1 MKKIFIVDEHQSSK
15 QNGVGTYIRNL
26 FNCFEHSGHEVNLLS
41 FNADEKEFMID
52 KPAYYTE
59 YHIPVC
65 AKGDFL
71 SNGALSLPI
80 LRLYIDD
87 SEANVFFVCHTP
99 CITFLRMLQSLFPK
113 SERIFVIHD
122 QGWTSP
128 LLGNKEELYKIM
140 GTNKLPSAPKELIDK
155 YRFVRKYT
163 RTEMAMYKNVHRVIC
178 LCQGTKNLL
187 TDLYHVPENKVTV
200 IPNGIEAVV
209 HHLSESEK
217 LQTRERLGITQD
229 EIVLLYAGRISEAK
243 GVVELLKAFETLWH
257 ENHKLHLVIAGQM
270 FNLNDYVKYTPDS
283 CTHITY
289 TGLIGKERLN
299 EWYEIADVGLL
310 PSYTEQCSYTGMELM
325 ARGKLIVA
333 TDGNNLLDMFTSDMA
348 LLAHIDITNK
358 TAMNFE
364 KQLARQLAHA
374 LALDYGMR
382 QELCRR
388 ARERC
393 QKEYS
398 INAWKEKYI
407 RLING

>member
-26 FNCFEHSGHEVNLLS
+26 LKCFENSGHEVNLLS
-41 FNADEKEFMID
+41 FNSDEKEFRIN

-65 AKGDFL
+65 ANGDFL
-71 SNGALSLPI
+71 RNGPLSLSL
-80 LRLYIDD
+80 LRLYIEDD
-87 SEANVFFVCHTP
+87 VKNVFVVSHSP
-99 CITFLRMLQSLFPK
+99 CLKFLRTLQSLFPK
-113 SERIFVIHD
+113 SERIFVIHN

-128 LLGNKEELYKIM
+128 LLGNRDELYSIM
-140 GTNKLPSAPKELIDK
+140 SSRRLPSAPKELKDK
-155 YRFVRKYT
+155 YRYVRKYT

-187 TDLYHVPENKVTV
+187 TDLYQVPEHKVTV
-200 IPNGIEAVV
+200 IPNGMEPVV

-217 LQTRERLGITQD
+217 VQTREKLGITQD

-299 EWYEIADVGLL
+299 EWYEIADVGVL
-310 PSYTEQCSYTGMELM
+310 PTYTEQCSYTGMELM

-333 TDGNNLLDMFTSDMA
+333 TDGNNLPDMFTSDMA
-348 LLAHIDITNK
+348 LLAHIDITSK
-358 TAMNFE
+358 KLIHLE
-364 KQLARQLAHA
+364 KQLARQLDHA
-374 LALDYGMR
+374 LALDYRTR

-393 QKEYS
+393 QKGYS
-398 INAWKEKYI
+398 IHAWKEKYI